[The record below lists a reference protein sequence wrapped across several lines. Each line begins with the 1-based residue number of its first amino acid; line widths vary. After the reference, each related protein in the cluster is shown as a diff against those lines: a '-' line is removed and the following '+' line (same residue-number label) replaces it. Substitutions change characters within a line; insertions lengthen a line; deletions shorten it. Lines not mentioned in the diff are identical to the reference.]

1 MAQDIRI
8 LLAED
13 SPTVRRY
20 LLSLIEET
28 ADMRVVG
35 EARTG
40 AEAVSMVES
49 LRPDVISMDI
59 QMPDMDGLEATRRI
73 MASSPTP
80 IVVVSGLL
88 EADVALSLQ
97 AIEAGALAVVGKP
110 PDRQNPAFA
119 EKSRQLLT
127 TLRAMAGVKVIS
139 RRIQRRIETGNLPQ
153 LETASIAEKSGR
165 PEIVAIGASTGGP
178 SALLRLLQTMPA
190 DFAVPIVIVQ
200 HMPNEF
206 IAGLA
211 RWLAGGC
218 SLKIE
223 VARDKMPLER
233 GTVIVANGGSHLTIA
248 RQGGQ
253 LVTRLLEERGE
264 HRHQP
269 SVDMLMDSVAKV
281 CGSSAIGVILTGM
294 GDDGARGL
302 LAMRQAGA
310 QTLVQDEAS
319 STVFGMPRAA
329 LEIGAAQEL
338 VPLSKLASKIA
349 KLL

>member
-28 ADMRVVG
+28 PDMRVVG

-40 AEAVSMVES
+40 SEAVSMVES
-49 LRPDVISMDI
+49 LRPDLVSMDI

-73 MASSPTP
+73 MASHPTP

-88 EADVALSLQ
+88 DADVALSLQ
-97 AIEAGALAVVGKP
+97 AIEAGALAVVAKP
-110 PDRQNPAFA
+110 PDRQNPQFA

-127 TLRAMAGVKVIS
+127 TLRAMSSVKVIS
-139 RRIQRRIETGNLPQ
+139 RRLYRQLDTGKLPPLEVAQTEKQ
-153 LETASIAEKSGR
+153 LQ
-165 PEIVAIGASTGGP
+165 PELVAIGASTGGP
-178 SALLRLLQTMPA
+178 SALLRLLQALPKEL
-190 DFAVPIVIVQ
+190 PIPFLIVQ
-200 HMPNEF
+200 HMPSEF
-206 IAGLA
+206 IAGLV
-211 RWLAGGC
+211 RWLSGA
-218 SLKIE
+218 SPLRVE
-223 VARDKMPLER
+223 VARNGMLLEPNM
-233 GTVIVANGGSHLTIA
+233 VIVASGGAHMTIV
-248 RQGGQ
+248 RHGK
-253 LVTRLLEERGE
+253 RLHVELIEERGE

-269 SVDMLMDSVAKV
+269 SVDMLMESIAKV
-281 CGSSAIGVILTGM
+281 CGTGAIGVILTGM
-294 GDDGARGL
+294 GDDGAKGL

-310 QTLVQDEAS
+310 ITLVQDEAS

-329 LEIGAAQEL
+329 IEIGAAQEVL
-338 VPLSKLASKIA
+338 PLTNLASKIA

>member
-1 MAQDIRI
+1 MAQNIRI

-20 LLSLIEET
+20 LLSIIEET
-28 ADMRVVG
+28 PDMTVVG

-49 LRPDVISMDI
+49 LRPDVVSMDI

-73 MASSPTP
+73 MATVPTP

-88 EADVALSLQ
+88 ESDVALSLQ

-127 TLRAMAGVKVIS
+127 TLRAMSGVKVIS
-139 RRIQRRIETGNLPQ
+139 RRLYRKLDTGLLPPIEI
-153 LETASIAEKSGR
+153 SEKAAQ
-165 PEIVAIGASTGGP
+165 PEILVIGASTGGP
-178 SALLRLLQTMPA
+178 SALLRLLQNLPK
-190 DFAVPIVIVQ
+190 DFALPIAIVQ

-211 RWLAGGC
+211 RWLAGSC

-223 VARDKMPLER
+223 IARDGMPLER
-233 GTVIVANGGSHLTIA
+233 GTVLIANGGSHLTVA
-248 RQGGQ
+248 RQGNG
-253 LVTRLLEERGE
+253 LITRLIEERGSY
-264 HRHQP
+264 RHQP
-269 SVDMLMDSVAKV
+269 AVDVLMESVAKF
-281 CGSSAIGVILTGM
+281 CGSSAIGLILTGM
-294 GDDGARGL
+294 GDDGAKGL

-310 QTLVQDEAS
+310 TTLVQDEAS
-319 STVFGMPRAA
+319 CTVFGMPRAA
-329 LEIGAAQEL
+329 IEIGAAQQVL
-338 VPLSKLASKIA
+338 PLANIASKIA

>member
-28 ADMRVVG
+28 PDMTVVG
-35 EARTG
+35 QARTG

-49 LRPDVISMDI
+49 LRPDLVSMDI

-73 MASSPTP
+73 MAKTPTP

-88 EADVALSLQ
+88 ESDVALSLQ
-97 AIEAGALAVVGKP
+97 AIEAGALAVVAKP
-110 PDRQNPAFA
+110 PDRQNPQFA

-127 TLRAMAGVKVIS
+127 TLRAMSSVKVIS
-139 RRIQRRIETGNLPQ
+139 RRVYRQFDTGELLP
-153 LETASIAEKSGR
+153 LELAMNEKQAQ
-165 PEIVAIGASTGGP
+165 PELIAIGASTGGP
-178 SALLRLLQTMPA
+178 SALLRLLQALPKELP
-190 DFAVPIVIVQ
+190 VPLLIVQ
-200 HMPNEF
+200 HMPSEF
-206 IAGLA
+206 IAGLV
-211 RWLAGGC
+211 RWLAGA
-218 SLKIE
+218 SPLKIE
-223 VARDKMPLER
+223 TARDGMLLER
-233 GTVIVANGGSHLTIA
+233 GVVIVASGGSHLTVA
-248 RQGGQ
+248 RQGA
-253 LVTRLLEERGE
+253 RLIARLIEERGN

-269 SVDMLMDSVAKV
+269 SVDMLMESVAKV
-281 CGSSAIGVILTGM
+281 CGGSAIGVILTGM
-294 GDDGARGL
+294 GDDGAKGL

-310 QTLVQDEAS
+310 ATLVQDEAS

-329 LEIGAAQEL
+329 IEIGAAQQVL
-338 VPLSKLASKIA
+338 PLANLASKIA